1 MVTKKKIIWLVVG
14 VIVVSLVVY
23 AGIRINNYMEW
34 RLAKGV
40 IASGQLTY
48 QIGLTGVTIINCFT
62 TGNPPICTGGVLG
75 GTLCYTKDAATC
87 ANYAEVSG
95 TPAGGMGNNALFS
108 IQAIIQSGLTN
119 GGQLIA
125 GGTSPVLMDNG
136 VLASSGGCFGCYAK
150 LDTDSKIKSWFDFII
165 AGIKESK
172 K

>member
-1 MVTKKKIIWLVVG
+1 MAKKKKIFWMVICVV
-14 VIVVSLVVY
+14 VVSFVVC
-23 AGIRINNYMEW
+23 AGAGINNYMEW
-34 RLAKGV
+34 RMVKGV
-40 IASGQLTY
+40 IASGELTY
-48 QIGLTGVTIINCFT
+48 QIGLTNVTIINCFT

-108 IQAIIQSGLTN
+108 TQAIAQAGLTN

-136 VLASSGGCFGCYAK
+136 VLASSGGCYGCYAK
-150 LDTDSKIKSWFDFII
+150 LDTDSKIKSWFDYII
-165 AGIKESK
+165 AGFRE
-172 K
+172 